1 MMGSA
6 VLRGA
11 VWAVVLAAPFAA
23 ICALLYRFPKPF
35 AGYAT
40 GPDGVGDALLAAVF
54 YGLMG
59 GIPALLVAGA
69 LSGATAYYLGR
80 PDPQRIRR
88 LAFALAGIVAAVGV
102 GALAILEEIIGP
114 W

>member
-11 VWAVVLAAPFAA
+11 VWAVVLAFPFAA
-23 ICALLYRFPKPF
+23 ICALLYRFPVPF

-40 GPDGVGDALLAAVF
+40 GPDGILSALVAALF

-69 LSGATAYYLGR
+69 LSGVSAYYLGK
-80 PDPQRIRR
+80 PDTQRIQR
-88 LAFALAGIVAAVGV
+88 LALGFAGVVAAVGV
-102 GALAILEEIIGP
+102 GALAFLEEIIGP

>member
-11 VWAVVLAAPFAA
+11 VWAVVLAFPFAA
-23 ICALLYRFPKPF
+23 ICALLYRFPVPF
-35 AGYAT
+35 AGYAI
-40 GPDGVGDALLAAVF
+40 GPDGILSALVAVVF

-59 GIPALLVAGA
+59 GFPGLLVAGA
-69 LSGATAYYLGR
+69 LSGVSAYYLGR
-80 PDPQRIRR
+80 PDARRIHR
-88 LAFALAGIVAAVGV
+88 LAFAFAVIVAAVGV
-102 GALAILEEIIGP
+102 GTLAILEEFIGP